1 MPSAPLIFLCY
12 IVLEIYLLVQAVGI
26 WGGWTVLLLLGLGFL
41 SGAFILQHNRA
52 RILSGNPGSVL
63 RLVFSSLAGVLLI
76 IPGFVSDIIA
86 ILLLL
91 PPVQSYAGKS
101 SDRFFMRQGFSKLF
115 RFGYFGNMNFPG
127 SGFPNADAPDAE
139 PEFREDIKVTVIDRE
154 DGSSSERTISRRRKI
169 DDSDIIDVDPD
180 DTK

>member
-12 IVLEIYLLVQAVGI
+12 IILEIYLLVQAVSV
-26 WGGWTVLLLLGLGFL
+26 WGGWTVLLLLGLGFI

-52 RILSGNPGSVL
+52 RILSGRPGSVL
-63 RLVFSSLAGVLLI
+63 NLVFSSLAGVLLI

-86 ILLLL
+86 LMLLL
-91 PPVQSYAGKS
+91 PPVQAYAGKS
-101 SDRFFMRQGFSKLF
+101 SDRFFMRQGFNRLF

-127 SGFPNADAPDAE
+127 GGFPNEEAPGAE
-139 PEFREDIKVTVIDRE
+139 PEIREDIKVTVIDRG
-154 DGSSSERTISRRRKI
+154 DGSSSEHTVSRRRKI
-169 DDSDIIDVDPD
+169 DDDDIIDVDLD